1 METFKQLVNTDT
13 PVLIDF
19 YADWCGPCKAMGP
32 VIEKLGKSVQGKAR
46 VVKINIDKN
55 QALASQMQIQAVPT
69 FVIMQNGK
77 VVWRHS
83 GMLDQASLMN
93 KLLSYSGS

>member
-1 METFKQLVNTDT
+1 MESFQQLVNTNT

-19 YADWCGPCKAMGP
+19 YADWCGPCRAMAP
-32 VIEKLGKSVQGKAR
+32 TIEKVGKEVQGSAR

-77 VVWRHS
+77 IMWRHS
-83 GMLDQASLMN
+83 GMIDPASLKN
-93 KLLSYSGS
+93 KLLSFV